1 MNVNLQMRTV
11 LFGSVLSLLSS
22 PLMADNVINDDHIII
37 GSSCVGV
44 DCNNG
49 ESFGFDTIRLKENN
63 LRIKFED
70 TSNSATFAT
79 NDWQITINDS
89 ASGGANKFSIDD
101 VDGGTVPFTIE
112 ATAPSNTLYL
122 GNKGRVGFGTTTP
135 LEKLHVVHGN
145 SPSLRLE
152 QDGSSGFTSQAWDV
166 GSNEAN
172 FFIRDVTNGSRLP
185 FRIVPGASN
194 NSLYIAADGDVGFGT
209 STPDGQIDVA
219 HSDNPNNHAFLIA
232 PNSSVG
238 VNIDNN
244 SSPNGLFD
252 VQSTGGVSNF
262 TVASDGNV
270 GIGTSSPSAMF
281 NLETNDENL
290 ISTVVL
296 ENTNSAGNNARL
308 LKLINDGSAYIVMT
322 NSSNSAPVSEWYVGS
337 RHDGR
342 FSITNSENAGAEF
355 EISASGDLT
364 VSGTVNGTSSITTK
378 ENLLQ
383 IDPSII
389 LSKVGNLMI
398 SKWNYIKDG
407 ASIKHIGPISEDFH
421 EAFGLNGVNNDRIS
435 YTDLAGVALVSIQAL
450 KKEVEMSKI
459 HEKEKD
465 NEIHIMQEK
474 ITMLEQAIKKLITK

>member
-219 HSDNPNNHAFLIA
+219 HSSDANNHAFLIA
-232 PNSSVG
+232 PNSNVG

-244 SSPNGLFD
+244 QTPQGLFD
-252 VQSTGGVSNF
+252 VQTTGGQSRL
-262 TVASDGNV
+262 TVASDGNL
-270 GIGTSSPSAMF
+270 GIGGIINQTVTGGIINYF
-281 NLETNDENL
+281 E
-290 ISTVVL
+290 STDNSHIQL
-296 ENTNSAGNNARL
+296 RLKSDSDNRRIIALDSAG
-308 LKLINDGSAYIVMT
+308 IVESQIQLGLNEVRIMGE
-322 NSSNSAPVSEWYVGS
+322 NVGELFATFNTS
-337 RHDGR
+337 GLVVNGT
-342 FSITNSENAGAEF
+342 ITT
-355 EISASGDLT
+355 SASGLVHPDYVFEDDYELMSLT
-364 VSGTVNGTSSITTK
+364 ELEIFVSNNKHLPDIYSQK
-378 ENLLQ
+378 EVAEN
-383 IDPSII
+383 
-389 LSKVGNLMI
+389 
-398 SKWNYIKDG
+398 
-407 ASIKHIGPISEDFH
+407 
-421 EAFGLNGVNNDRIS
+421 GLNMSVMQ
-435 YTDLAGVALVSIQAL
+435 LKLL
-450 KKEVEMSKI
+450 KKVEELTLYIIEQQKNI
-459 HEKEKD
+459 E
-465 NEIHIMQEK
+465 
-474 ITMLEQAIKKLITK
+474 MLKNRIPVPK

>member
-89 ASGGANKFSIDD
+89 ESGGANKFSIDD
-101 VDGGTVPFTIE
+101 VDGGTIPFTIE

-122 GNKGRVGFGTTTP
+122 GSKGRVGLGTTTP
-135 LEKLHVVHGN
+135 MEKLHVVHGN

-152 QDGSSGFTSQAWDV
+152 QDGSSGFTSQVWDM
-166 GSNEAN
+166 GSNESN
-172 FFIRDVTNGSRLP
+172 FFIRDVTNGSKLP

-219 HSDNPNNHAFLIA
+219 HSSDANNHAFLIA
-232 PNSSVG
+232 PNSNVG

-244 SSPNGLFD
+244 QTPQGLFD
-252 VQSTGGVSNF
+252 VQTTGGQSRL
-262 TVASDGNV
+262 TVASDGNL
-270 GIGTSSPSAMF
+270 GIGGIINQTVTGGIINYF
-281 NLETNDENL
+281 E
-290 ISTVVL
+290 STDNSHIQL
-296 ENTNSAGNNARL
+296 RLKSDSDNRRIIALDSAG
-308 LKLINDGSAYIVMT
+308 IVESQIQLGLNEVRIMGE
-322 NSSNSAPVSEWYVGS
+322 NVGELFATFNTS
-337 RHDGR
+337 GLVVNGT
-342 FSITNSENAGAEF
+342 ITT
-355 EISASGDLT
+355 SASGLVHPDYVFEDDYELMSLT
-364 VSGTVNGTSSITTK
+364 ELEIFVSNNKHLPDIYSQK
-378 ENLLQ
+378 EVAEN
-383 IDPSII
+383 
-389 LSKVGNLMI
+389 
-398 SKWNYIKDG
+398 
-407 ASIKHIGPISEDFH
+407 
-421 EAFGLNGVNNDRIS
+421 GLNMSVMQ
-435 YTDLAGVALVSIQAL
+435 LKLL
-450 KKEVEMSKI
+450 KKVEELTLYIIEQQKNI
-459 HEKEKD
+459 E
-465 NEIHIMQEK
+465 
-474 ITMLEQAIKKLITK
+474 MLKNRIPVPK

>member
-1 MNVNLQMRTV
+1 MNINLQMRKV

-22 PLMADNVINDDHIII
+22 PLMADNVISDDSIVI
-37 GSSCVGV
+37 GSQCVGV

-209 STPDGQIDVA
+209 PTPSARLDVVSA
-219 HSDNPNNHAFLIA
+219 SGKADLNLNAA
-232 PNSSVG
+232 
-238 VNIDNN
+238 
-244 SSPNGLFD
+244 SSPNTPNWTIANDADKLTFSVPDSD
-252 VQSTGGVSNF
+252 VVEAYLDNQGNFVTTG
-262 TVASDGNV
+262 AL
-270 GIGTSSPSAMF
+270 SPSKI
-281 NLETNDENL
+281 NLLGDTVNWRIINNFGTMRHSIPGSGIVESELDSSGNL
-290 ISTVVL
+290 
-296 ENTNSAGNNARL
+296 
-308 LKLINDGSAYIVMT
+308 
-322 NSSNSAPVSEWYVGS
+322 
-337 RHDGR
+337 
-342 FSITNSENAGAEF
+342 SI
-355 EISASGDLT
+355 
-364 VSGTVNGTSSITTK
+364 SGTLSQGSSRSYKTNILPIDVDNIVAK
-378 ENLLQ
+378 LANLPMATWSYLNDTEVQ
-383 IDPSII
+383 
-389 LSKVGNLMI
+389 
-398 SKWNYIKDG
+398 
-407 ASIKHIGPISEDFH
+407 HIGPMAEDFYS
-421 EAFGLNGVNNDRIS
+421 AFQFGIDEKHIAPGDMAAVALITAQKLNKDTRVLNEKSEQKDREIRELKLQ
-435 YTDLAGVALVSIQAL
+435 LAGLI
-450 KKEVEMSKI
+450 
-459 HEKEKD
+459 D
-465 NEIHIMQEK
+465 R
-474 ITMLEQAIKKLITK
+474 IKKLEVTK